1 MDNIEKLVKQHKH
14 NLLKKNDTN
23 KRNCNCRTNNT
34 CPLDGKKKKT
44 LNLLNIYG
52 TQKTKTSLIIE

>member
-1 MDNIEKLVKQHKH
+1 MDNKEKLVKQHNN

-23 KRNCNCRTNNT
+23 KRNCNCRANT

-44 LNLLNIYG
+44 LNFLNIYG
-52 TQKTKTSLIIE
+52 TQKTKTSRIIE